1 MKKQTLLPLA
11 IIALLTSCSSTDSV
25 TDPEAPINLNLEAR
39 LVRKPECKN
48 DAFVR
53 EASPETNESRK
64 RTDGE
69 GEYEFVQP
77 VESFS
82 FSYVDG
88 DSLKIQHNNLSASC
102 GINIRTDVWYEKETN
117 TIRFVETFEYEDLY
131 LKCNCIY
138 DVDSNIGKL
147 VPGKYKV
154 AVHRTWRKTS
164 EPWMPSP
171 DYAANDLNTI
181 YETEIDFKQGLNV
194 SYEFVK

>member
-25 TDPEAPINLNLEAR
+25 TNPEAPVKLEAR

-53 EASPETNESRK
+53 EASSETNESRK

-88 DSLKIQHNNLSASC
+88 DSLKIQHNNLSEIC
-102 GINIRTDVWYEKETN
+102 GTNIRAHVLFEKETN
-117 TIRFVETFEYEDLY
+117 TIRFVETFELGENFS
-131 LKCNCIY
+131 KCKCIY
-138 DVDSNIGKL
+138 DVDSNVGKL

-154 AVHRTWRKTS
+154 LVRRVSRIMS

-171 DYAANDLNTI
+171 IDDLPPI
-181 YETEIDFKQGLNV
+181 FETEIEFKQGLNV
-194 SYEFVK
+194 SYEVGK

>member
-25 TDPEAPINLNLEAR
+25 TDPEAPINLKLEAR

-88 DSLKIQHNNLSASC
+88 DSLKIQHKNLSASC

-154 AVHRTWRKTS
+154 LVHRYKKDMSR
-164 EPWMPSP
+164 PWMPSP
-171 DYAANDLNTI
+171 DYLANDFNKI
-181 YETEIDFKQGLNV
+181 FETEIDFKQGLEV
-194 SYEFVK
+194 SYKLSK